1 MPAEDMKLLV
11 RQKLQG
17 IVQCINNGRTFRM
30 LEKVEETL
38 EMMQQLSQLTDIESS
53 LTCVS
58 AAFTLLLQDV
68 RQAVDDENAGEYD
81 VCVPIEHGSKG
92 RPKYSIPYSVI
103 SFLVENNFTVKDMAQ
118 LVMVSESTIKRRLK
132 QYDLRIENTYS
143 DISQSQL
150 EKEVQKIAEEFP
162 DVGYRTVSSILLAKG
177 HRVQESRVREALRFA
192 DPNGVLFRR
201 LFLST
206 CRMQRRTY
214 NVRAPLALWHI
225 DGNHKLIR

>member
-17 IVQCINNGRTFRM
+17 MIQCITNGRTFRM

-38 EMMQQLSQLTDIESS
+38 EMMHQLSQLIDIGSALS
-53 LTCVS
+53 FVS
-58 AAFTLLLQDV
+58 NAFTLLLQDV
-68 RQAVDDENAGEYD
+68 RQDIGDENGCEYE
-81 VCVPIEHGSKG
+81 VCIPVEHGSKG
-92 RPKYSIPYSVI
+92 RPRYSIPYSVL
-103 SFLVENNFTVKDMAQ
+103 SFLVENNFTVKTMAQ
-118 LVMVSESTIKRRLK
+118 LIMVSESTIKRRLK
-132 QYDLRIENTYS
+132 QYDLCIENTYS
-143 DISQSQL
+143 DITQNQL
-150 EKEVQKIAEEFP
+150 EEEVQKIAAEFP
-162 DVGYRTVSSILLAKG
+162 EVGYRTVSSILLAKG